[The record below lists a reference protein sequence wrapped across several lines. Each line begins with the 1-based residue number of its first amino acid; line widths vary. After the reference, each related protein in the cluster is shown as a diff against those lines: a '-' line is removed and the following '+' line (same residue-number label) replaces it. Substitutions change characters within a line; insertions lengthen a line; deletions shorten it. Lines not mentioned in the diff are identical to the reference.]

1 MVSPMPQCTALASAM
16 KRKGEDR
23 IYSLPDQNT
32 DALVDMSYK
41 DIAEKMGKSEE
52 FVVARE

>member
-1 MVSPMPQCTALASAM
+1 MPQCTALASAM
-16 KRKGEDR
+16 KRKGENSL
-23 IYSLPDQNT
+23 YSLPDQNT